1 MCYNNYEVI
10 YIKKLVQSVRCKLQ
24 VEYNSDVYNALKDTV
39 HKFADACNYTLDI
52 AYIKGIHNQFK
63 IHHESYMEIRDR
75 FGLTAN
81 LAVRAIARVAQA
93 MKSTRK
99 KKSCPR
105 HFKATSVDYDQ
116 RIFSLDVNSWT
127 VSLSTINGR
136 LHIPL
141 AIGNY
146 QRHLL
151 LDQKPTFATLYFNKR
166 NKTFYLDISIKND
179 VPDPDDL
186 ANSDSKI
193 VGVDRGI
200 YNIVATTNNIKISGK
215 EIQHTR
221 RRFKH
226 LRARLQ
232 AKGTKSAKRAL
243 QRLSGKEQRWMKY
256 VNHCISKLLVNS
268 LNPGDTLVFEDL
280 ANIRERIKSYRKQTN
295 FQISN
300 WAFYQLEQFV
310 EYKALAKGVKVVYID
325 PKYTSQ
331 RCSICGH
338 ISKTNRDK
346 HSFRCEQ
353 CGHVANADTNAAY
366 NIRSAHLAITN
377 GLSSTSPK
385 VASSLSYKLPALAG
399 GS

>member
-1 MCYNNYEVI
+1 
-10 YIKKLVQSVRCKLQ
+10 
-24 VEYNSDVYNALKDTV
+24 
-39 HKFADACNYTLDI
+39 
-52 AYIKGIHNQFK
+52 
-63 IHHESYMEIRDR
+63 
-75 FGLTAN
+75 
-81 LAVRAIARVAQA
+81 
-93 MKSTRK
+93 
-99 KKSCPR
+99 
-105 HFKATSVDYDQ
+105 
-116 RIFSLDVNSWT
+116 
-127 VSLSTINGR
+127 
-136 LHIPL
+136 
-141 AIGNY
+141 
-146 QRHLL
+146 
-151 LDQKPTFATLYFNKR
+151 
-166 NKTFYLDISIKND
+166 
-179 VPDPDDL
+179 
-186 ANSDSKI
+186 
-193 VGVDRGI
+193 
-200 YNIVATTNNIKISGK
+200 
-215 EIQHTR
+215 
-221 RRFKH
+221 
-226 LRARLQ
+226 
-232 AKGTKSAKRAL
+232 
-243 QRLSGKEQRWMKY
+243 MKY

>member
-1 MCYNNYEVI
+1 M
-10 YIKKLVQSVRCKLQ
+10 
-24 VEYNSDVYNALKDTV
+24 
-39 HKFADACNYTLDI
+39 
-52 AYIKGIHNQFK
+52 
-63 IHHESYMEIRDR
+63 HHESYKEIRER

-99 KKSCPR
+99 KKTCPR

-200 YNIVATTNNIKISGK
+200 YNVVATTNNIKISGK

-226 LRARLQ
+226 LRAKLQ
-232 AKGTKSAKRAL
+232 AKGTKSAKRTL
-243 QRLSGKEQRWMKY
+243 QRLSGKEHRWMKY
-256 VNHCISKLLVNS
+256 VNHCISKTLVNS
-268 LNPGDTLVFEDL
+268 LNPGDTIVFEDL
-280 ANIRERIKSYRKQTN
+280 ANIRERIKSYRKQAN

-331 RCSICGH
+331 RCSICGD

-385 VASSLSYKLPALAG
+385 VASSLSYKLSALAV